1 MRQRRN
7 DNAKHRERLA
17 SKTSGI
23 GHNNILNRGLLS
35 TLRTVELLH
44 LPYTD
49 SLCIELDGILWSV
62 TGNGVLRVKSPR
74 MTVTAISYKSLL

>member
-7 DNAKHRERLA
+7 IDAKHRERLA
-17 SKTSGI
+17 SQFSGI
-23 GHNNILNRGLLS
+23 GHNNIQNWGLPS
-35 TLRTVELLH
+35 ILRTVELLH

-74 MTVTAISYKSLL
+74 MTVTAIIYKSLL